1 MLRSRRLEPDQTT
14 EDEQE
19 FDRYSPTYLMAAGV
33 LLIVLAI
40 APFLIGL
47 GAPYLIVGLARIRH
61 ITAVGA
67 IVSFVL
73 YFPDRTGHL
82 SMVTAGLVLA
92 TLVGGCLC
100 PPLEPSGERDVGFLI
115 DLAKGSV
122 LCIVAGLFFTALGIQ
137 SASS

>member
-1 MLRSRRLEPDQTT
+1 
-14 EDEQE
+14 
-19 FDRYSPTYLMAAGV
+19 MAAGV

-73 YFPDRTGHL
+73 YLPDRTGHL

-92 TLVGGCLC
+92 VLSRWLSLSTARA
-100 PPLEPSGERDVGFLI
+100 ERR
-115 DLAKGSV
+115 KGRRV
-122 LCIVAGLFFTALGIQ
+122 LN
-137 SASS
+137 